1 MRNGA
6 KHRAQS
12 YQPSKKALRALRTIF
27 NFLPAFIYSFVIL
40 PEDESSKVSLGH
52 EMHLDNVFSFGTSMA
67 EIISRF
73 VG

>member
-1 MRNGA
+1 
-6 KHRAQS
+6 
-12 YQPSKKALRALRTIF
+12 LRTIF
-27 NFLPAFIYSFVIL
+27 NFVPAFIYSFVIL